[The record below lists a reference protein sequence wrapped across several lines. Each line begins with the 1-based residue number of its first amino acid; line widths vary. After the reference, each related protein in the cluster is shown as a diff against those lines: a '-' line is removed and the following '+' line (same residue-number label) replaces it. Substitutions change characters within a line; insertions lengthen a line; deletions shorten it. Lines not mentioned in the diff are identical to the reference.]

1 MGNHDPSN
9 LNPGLTSH
17 GHIKAGSKRPR
28 VPDDARRQ
36 VSVENAL
43 YVALSQQMALR
54 RMLDV
59 TANNVANMNT
69 TAFRAERPVFD
80 DFVARARNGGDA
92 TAFVVDRATYTDQR
106 EGTVAMT
113 GNPLDVAIR
122 GDAWMQVQTPDGAR
136 FTRDGRLK
144 IDADGRLVGVDGH
157 PVTGPDGAEIQL
169 PEDATDLTIGARGD
183 ITYKTAAATGAV
195 ETVQVGRIG
204 LFRLPGPQGLAREEG
219 GLVRFAG
226 RAAEAE
232 GATLVQG
239 ALEGSNVQ
247 PIVEMVRLIDLS
259 RAYGQANRVVETEHE
274 RQRNAIAKIGGPANA

>member
-1 MGNHDPSN
+1 M
-9 LNPGLTSH
+9 
-17 GHIKAGSKRPR
+17 
-28 VPDDARRQ
+28 
-36 VSVENAL
+36 ENAL

-80 DFVARARNGGDA
+80 DFVEKAGRGDA

-122 GDAWMQVQTPDGAR
+122 GDAWLRVETPDGAR
-136 FTRDGRLK
+136 YTRDGRLHR
-144 IDADGRLVGVDGH
+144 DPDGRLVTVDGH
-157 PVTGPDGAEIQL
+157 TVTDAGGGEIVL
-169 PEDATDLTIGARGD
+169 PEDAAEITIGPGGQVS
-183 ITYKTAAATGAV
+183 YKVTGGTGAV
-195 ETVQVGRIG
+195 ETIQLGQIG
-204 LFRLPGPQGLAREEG
+204 LFRLPNPQGLPREAS

-226 RAAEAE
+226 EPAEAT

-247 PIVEMVRLIDLS
+247 PVVEMVRLIDLT
-259 RAYGQANRVVETEHE
+259 RAYGQANRMIEAEHD
-274 RQRNAIAKIGGPANA
+274 RQRNAITKLGGPPTG